1 MFTGL
6 IQHIGTIRRTDR
18 VGGDLRLRVETEE
31 SYLDGVENGAS
42 IAVSGP
48 CLTAVDIGQ
57 GHFSADVS
65 VETLDKTTLGGWRPG
80 RRVNLEKSLRP
91 DSPLGGHFVT
101 GHVDGPGRLVSRRRD
116 ARSERM
122 RFEVPASVQP
132 LVAEKGSIAIEGVS
146 LTINAVAGR
155 CVDVNIVPH
164 TLEVTTLGELR
175 PGDRVNVEAD
185 LLARYV
191 ARLHAVEWAP

>member
-6 IQHIGTIRRTDR
+6 IQHIGTIKRADR
-18 VGGDLRLRVETEE
+18 VGGDLRLQIDAGED
-31 SYLDGVENGAS
+31 YLQGVESGAS

-48 CLTAVDIGQ
+48 CLTAVDITR

-65 VETLDKTTLGGWRPG
+65 VETLDKTTLAAWRAG

-122 RFEVPASVQP
+122 RFEVPESIEA

-164 TLEVTTLGELR
+164 TLEATTLGELR
-175 PGDRVNVEAD
+175 PGDRVNIEAD

-191 ARLHAVEWAP
+191 ARLHAVE